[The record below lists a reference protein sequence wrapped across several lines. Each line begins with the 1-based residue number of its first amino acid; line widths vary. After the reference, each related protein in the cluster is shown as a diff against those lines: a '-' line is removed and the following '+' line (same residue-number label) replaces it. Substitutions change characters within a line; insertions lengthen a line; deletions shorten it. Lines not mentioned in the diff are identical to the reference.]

1 MPVIVESITTTPF
14 EESAVTKPVALALP
28 WYCFAIV
35 LGASCIPVGV
45 LWDISWHES
54 IGRDTFW
61 TPAHMVIYL
70 GGMIPGLSCGWIV
83 LKTTFWGT
91 PEERARTVGFVG
103 FRGPLGAWV
112 TIWGALGMLT
122 SAPFDNWWHDAYGL
136 DVKILSPPHTLL
148 AIGMGAVT
156 IGALLLVLSWQN
168 RLAEPQRQGAAW
180 LFVFMGGILLT
191 MQSLFLTEFSF
202 PNHQHAGMFYKVSA
216 VLYPAIL
223 IFTAR
228 ASTLRWPAVTAA
240 AVYMGIYLMMIWC
253 LPLFPAQPKLAPIYN
268 PITHMVPPPF
278 PLLVILPALG
288 IDLVMRRF
296 KTKSAAIRPWWIEC
310 LRALGLA
317 LIFLALFVPV
327 QWLLSSFLISTA
339 AENWF
344 FAGNR
349 LWSYSNNLG
358 EWTHRFWDM
367 EKDPFRWQTIGW
379 AFGIAWLSALFGL
392 WRGEW
397 MRRVKR

>member
-1 MPVIVESITTTPF
+1 MESIATTTEFGAKPP
-14 EESAVTKPVALALP
+14 EPSAARSVP

-35 LGASCIPVGV
+35 LGSACIPVGV

-61 TPAHMVIYL
+61 TPAHMMIYL
-70 GGMIPGLSCGWIV
+70 GGVVPGMACGWIV

-91 PEERARTVGFVG
+91 PAERSRTVGFLG

-112 TIWGALGMLT
+112 TIWGALSMLT

-148 AIGMGAVT
+148 AIGMGSVT

-168 RLAEPQRQGAAW
+168 RLTETHRQGAAW
-180 LFVFMGGILLT
+180 LYVFMGGILLT

-202 PNHQHAGMFYKVSA
+202 PNHQHAGLFYKVSS

-240 AVYMGIYLMMIWC
+240 LVYMGTYLLMIWC
-253 LPLFPAQPKLAPIYN
+253 LPLFSAQPKLAPIYN

-278 PLLVILPALG
+278 PLFILLPAFG
-288 IDLVMRRF
+288 IDLVMPRLKARPL
-296 KTKSAAIRPWWIEC
+296 AMRPWWSDW

-317 LIFLALFVPV
+317 VIFLVLFVPV
-327 QWLLSSFLISTA
+327 QWLLSTFLISTA

-349 LWSYSNNLG
+349 LWAYSTSIG
-358 EWTHRFWDM
+358 EWTHRFWDLD
-367 EKDPFRWQTIGW
+367 KDAFTWRTLVW
-379 AFGIAWLSALFGL
+379 ALGIAWLSARFGL

-397 MRRVKR
+397 MCLVKR

>member
-1 MPVIVESITTTPF
+1 MTVENKTTIAGS
-14 EESAVTKPVALALP
+14 EGEIDASAMAQKLP

-35 LGASCIPVGV
+35 LGAACIPLGV

-54 IGRDTFW
+54 IGRDSFW

-70 GGMIPGLSCGWIV
+70 GGTIPGLACGWIV
-83 LKTTFWGT
+83 LKTTFLGT
-91 PEERARTVGFVG
+91 PAERARTVGFLG

-112 TIWGALGMLT
+112 TIWGALSMLT

-148 AIGMGAVT
+148 AIGMGSVT

-168 RLAEPQRQGAAW
+168 RLAESQRQGAAW
-180 LFVFMGGILLT
+180 LYVFMGGILLT

-202 PNHQHAGMFYKVSA
+202 PNHQHAGMFYKVSS

-228 ASTLRWPAVTAA
+228 ASTLRWPAVAA
-240 AVYMGIYLMMIWC
+240 ALVYMGIYLLMIWG

-278 PLLVILPALG
+278 PLLILLPALG
-288 IDLVMRRF
+288 IDVVMHRL
-296 KTKSAAIRPWWIEC
+296 KADPAMARPWWSDW

-317 LIFLALFVPV
+317 VIFLILFVPV
-327 QWLLSSFLISTA
+327 QWFLSAFLISPA

-349 LWSYSNNLG
+349 LWAYSSTPG
-358 EWTHRFWDM
+358 EWTRRFWNLD
-367 EKDPFRWQTIGW
+367 KDPFGGATLV
-379 AFGIAWLSALFGL
+379 AALGIAWLSARFGL
-392 WRGEW
+392 WRGDW
-397 MRRVKR
+397 MRLVKR